1 MDIMLYDYEMSLI
14 SDTKLGSG
22 DFYDKTN
29 KYSNQNKA
37 LICIRYAIENVLK
50 WNVDEAIQKFDK
62 YIIRVMKLEDVLNY
76 IQWPDEIIKGD
87 PKYILSLLYP
97 ERVKI
102 NMQKKTEELLVSIL
116 NSNHKQFPREF
127 FTGTIGFY
135 RYCACIK
142 YLINNFKWFESA
154 EEVYE
159 YFLSPEGDEFLE
171 KYKLKTPGVQLDIN
185 ILNVLNVLLKGVENN
200 DLFYSYYSFQKKYE
214 LISKQN

>member
-14 SDTKLGSG
+14 SDTKLGSS

-37 LICIRYAIENVLK
+37 LSCIRYAIENILK
-50 WNVDEAIQKFDK
+50 WNVDEAVQKFDK

-76 IQWPDEIIKGD
+76 IQWPDEILKGD
-87 PKYILSLLYP
+87 PTYILSLLYP
-97 ERVKI
+97 DRVKI

-116 NSNHKQFPREF
+116 NSSHKQFPREF

-135 RYCACIK
+135 RYCACVK
-142 YLINNFKWFESA
+142 YLINSYKWFETA

-159 YFLSPEGDEFLE
+159 FFLSPEGDAFLE
-171 KYKLKTPGVQLDIN
+171 KYKLKTPGVQLDIS
-185 ILNVLNVLLKGVENN
+185 ILNVLNVLLKGIENN
-200 DLFYSYYSFQKKYE
+200 ELYYSYYSFQKKYE
-214 LISKQN
+214 LMNKN